1 MKKLSTLIIA
11 LAAFASFTQVK
22 AAKHTYCTLYQGTL
36 TFYFDDNRNSRP
48 GTSFTVSAYE
58 DMGWHDVRESIK
70 TVNFDS
76 SFAGF
81 TNPAPARWF
90 EECTNLTTVLNA
102 QNLNTTYTTSAYGMF
117 YHCSKLKSVDVSTWF
132 TTGYIQNLGAMFCG
146 CKELESLDVSNWNT
160 LRVTNMTAMFDNCES
175 LKTLD
180 VSKWNTANVT
190 NMSLLFYGCT
200 ALETLDVS
208 KWNTAN
214 VTDMSQMFYNC
225 KNLKFLGVSL
235 WNTANVTDMCEM
247 FCSCQYLKTL
257 EVRKWKTG
265 KVTNMRGMFY
275 HCSSLNYLE
284 PEDWDVSNVTDMSIM
299 FAVTKIDYLDLH
311 KWNTQKVTKM
321 NSMFAEGVWLYL
333 DLGGWN
339 TTNVTEMS
347 YMFDHCKKLKT
358 IWCDNA
364 FKNFNV
370 TNEHM
375 FASCEQLQGEKGTA
389 YNSNY
394 IDGTYA
400 HPDGGTGNPGY
411 FCRRTIPVDAAHF
424 PDYAFRGELESLFG
438 SEISVDELRTHGT
451 TLELINTNQIK
462 DLTGIEYLR
471 GFVEEL
477 IVRGNEL
484 TTMNLK
490 QNTALQWIYC
500 EANQINGA
508 GMDNLVSNLP
518 IVTNG
523 KFYVYDDSSSGYL
536 GDLNEMTPQQ
546 VSVANSRGWTVYVYD
561 EHEGKYSETKGF
573 WQFTEERFPNQAFR
587 EYLREC
593 DFRCPRVL
601 TLEDEI
607 EEIEPSGLGID
618 DFTGIEYLTSL
629 TGFYFGNNNVERVDL
644 SKNVNLSLI
653 YCEKNRLSGNNMD
666 IFIMHLPTVEDGRIL
681 VYYGSDKE
689 NPDFNEMIP
698 AQVKAANKRGWKVQ
712 VYNDNEKRWV
722 ETKGYWLLNEINFPD
737 PEFRKYIEWY
747 FDGPACRGALTYEET
762 VEAEELTSQPRG
774 LTDLK
779 GIERFQNVEV
789 IEFPGNKLTHV
800 DLSGNIKAEY
810 VDLSM
815 NQIKGTDMDDLIA
828 SLRTMP
834 QGETGSLCI
843 LCENHPEYAEGN
855 QITPEQVAAA
865 RAKGWIP
872 QEWDAVK
879 YEYTEC
885 PGYYY
890 DPDGVKA
897 GTVQSPD
904 DSKLYD
910 LQGREVKGQ
919 PAKGIYIVGG
929 KKVYR

>member
-22 AAKHTYCTLYQGTL
+22 AAKQTYCTLYQGTL

-58 DMGWHDVRESIK
+58 DMGWHDIRESIK

-81 TNPAPARWF
+81 TNPRPVRWF

-132 TTGYIQNLGAMFCG
+132 TTGYIQNLGAIFCG
-146 CKELESLDVSNWNT
+146 CKELDSLDVSNWNT
-160 LRVTNMTAMFDNCES
+160 IRVTSMDIMFGNCTA

-190 NMSLLFYGCT
+190 SMTQLFYNCT

-214 VTDMSQMFYNC
+214 VTSMNMMFYNC
-225 KNLKFLGVSL
+225 RKLKFLGVSL
-235 WNTANVTDMCEM
+235 WNTANVTTMSEM
-247 FCSCQYLKTL
+247 FYSCRNLTSL
-257 EVRKWKTG
+257 NVRKWKTG
-265 KVTNMRGMFY
+265 KVTNMYGMFCN
-275 HCSSLNYLE
+275 CSSLNYLE
-284 PEDWDVSNVTDMSIM
+284 LENWDVSNVTDMGSM
-299 FAVTKIDYLDLH
+299 LANTKMEYLDLH
-311 KWNTQKVTKM
+311 KWNTQNVTKM
-321 NSMFAEGVWLYL
+321 LSMFAEGEWLYL
-333 DLGGWN
+333 DLGSWN

-347 YMFDHCKKLKT
+347 YMFGKCEKLKT

-370 TNEHM
+370 TSDDM
-375 FASCEQLQGEKGTA
+375 FDSCKQLLGDKGTA
-389 YNSNY
+389 FTSNY
-394 IDGTYA
+394 TDGTYA
-400 HPDGGTGNPGY
+400 HPDGGPGNPGY
-411 FCRRTIPVDAAHF
+411 FCRRTIPVDNAHF

-438 SEISVDELRTHGT
+438 SEISVDELWTHGT
-451 TLELINTNQIK
+451 TLELTNTDQIK

-573 WQFTEERFPNQAFR
+573 RQFTKERFPNDAFR
-587 EYLREC
+587 EYLRNC

-607 EEIEPSGLGID
+607 EEINPSGLGID

-629 TGFYFGNNNVERVDL
+629 TGFYFENNNVQSVNL

-653 YCEKNRLSGNNMD
+653 YCEMNQMSGNNMD
-666 IFIMHLPTVEDGRIL
+666 IFIRYLPNVEDGLIT
-681 VYYGSDKE
+681 VYYGSSATH
-689 NPDFNEMIP
+689 PDFNEMTP
-698 AQVKAANKRGWKVQ
+698 VQVKAANKKGWRVQ
-712 VYNDNEKRWV
+712 IYNDNEKEWV

-737 PEFRKYIEWY
+737 PEFRNYIEWY

-779 GIERFQNVEV
+779 GIERFPYVEV
-789 IEFPGNKLTHV
+789 IEFPCNNLTHV
-800 DLSGNIKAEY
+800 DLSGNIKAEH

-815 NQIKGTDMDDLIA
+815 NQIKGKDMDDLIA

-897 GTVQSPD
+897 NIRQSPD
-904 DSKLYD
+904 SSKLYD

>member
-22 AAKHTYCTLYQGTL
+22 AAKQTYCTLYQGTL
-36 TFYFDDNRNSRP
+36 TFYFDDNRDSRP

-81 TNPAPARWF
+81 TNPRPVRWF

-117 YHCSKLKSVDVSTWF
+117 YHCPKLKSVDVSTWF
-132 TTGYIQNLGAMFCG
+132 TTGYIQNLGAIFCG
-146 CKELESLDVSNWNT
+146 CKELDSLDVSNWNT
-160 LRVTNMTAMFDNCES
+160 MRVTSMDIMFGNCTA

-190 NMSLLFYGCT
+190 SMTQLFYNCF

-214 VTDMSQMFYNC
+214 VTSMNMMFYHC
-225 KNLKFLGVSL
+225 KNLKSINVGL
-235 WNTANVTDMCEM
+235 WNTANVTTMSEM
-247 FCSCQYLKTL
+247 FHSCRNLTSL
-257 EVRKWKTG
+257 NVRNWKTG
-265 KVTNMRGMFY
+265 KVTNMYGMFCN
-275 HCSSLNYLE
+275 CSSLNYLE
-284 PEDWDVSNVTDMSIM
+284 LEDWDVSNVTDMGSM
-299 FAVTKIDYLDLH
+299 LANTKMEYLDLH
-311 KWNTQKVTKM
+311 KWNTQNVTKM
-321 NSMFAEGVWLYL
+321 LSMFAEGEWLYL
-333 DLGGWN
+333 DLGSWN

-347 YMFDHCKKLKT
+347 YMFGKCEKLKT

-370 TNEHM
+370 TSDDM
-375 FASCEQLQGEKGTA
+375 FDSCKQLLGDKGTA
-389 YNSNY
+389 FTSNY
-394 IDGTYA
+394 TDGTYA
-400 HPDGGTGNPGY
+400 YPDGGTGNPGY
-411 FCRRTIPVDAAHF
+411 FCRRTIPVDNAHF

-438 SEISVDELRTHGT
+438 SEISVDELWTHGT
-451 TLELINTNQIK
+451 TLELTNTNQIK

-508 GMDNLVSNLP
+508 GMDNLVSKLP

-587 EYLREC
+587 EYLRNC

-607 EEIEPSGLGID
+607 EEINPSGLGID

-629 TGFYFGNNNVERVDL
+629 TGFYFGNNNVQSVNL
-644 SKNVNLSLI
+644 SKNALVA
-653 YCEKNRLSGNNMD
+653 SGSTN
-666 IFIMHLPTVEDGRIL
+666 
-681 VYYGSDKE
+681 
-689 NPDFNEMIP
+689 
-698 AQVKAANKRGWKVQ
+698 
-712 VYNDNEKRWV
+712 
-722 ETKGYWLLNEINFPD
+722 
-737 PEFRKYIEWY
+737 
-747 FDGPACRGALTYEET
+747 
-762 VEAEELTSQPRG
+762 
-774 LTDLK
+774 
-779 GIERFQNVEV
+779 
-789 IEFPGNKLTHV
+789 
-800 DLSGNIKAEY
+800 
-810 VDLSM
+810 
-815 NQIKGTDMDDLIA
+815 IA
-828 SLRTMP
+828 SSASEKLPRT
-834 QGETGSLCI
+834 S
-843 LCENHPEYAEGN
+843 
-855 QITPEQVAAA
+855 A
-865 RAKGWIP
+865 RA
-872 QEWDAVK
+872 
-879 YEYTEC
+879 
-885 PGYYY
+885 
-890 DPDGVKA
+890 
-897 GTVQSPD
+897 
-904 DSKLYD
+904 
-910 LQGREVKGQ
+910 
-919 PAKGIYIVGG
+919 
-929 KKVYR
+929 